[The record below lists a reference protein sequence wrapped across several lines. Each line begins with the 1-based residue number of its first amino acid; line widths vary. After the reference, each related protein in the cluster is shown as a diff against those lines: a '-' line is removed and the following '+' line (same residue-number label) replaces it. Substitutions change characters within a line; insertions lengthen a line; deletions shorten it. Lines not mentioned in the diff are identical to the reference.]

1 MNFEEALS
9 AAGGFS
15 RFQLW
20 LTVLLLVP
28 RLVLPWHLMVYNFI
42 GATPHHRC
50 RHPNS
55 PTAASL
61 DNGSG
66 PAATWGGQPAWRD
79 DDEQGLSACSLR
91 EAAGTNAS
99 GSPWRNSSEAVPC
112 PSGWEYDRRQFTETV
127 VTQWD
132 LVCEHKALN
141 HLSLTLFMAGV
152 MLGSLVFGYLSDRYG
167 RRNAL
172 LASYVLN
179 AVTGTAATWAPT
191 FSSFTA
197 MRFLLGVSLSGII
210 VNTLSLSV
218 EWLDQGHRTFAGTSG
233 GFAWSTGNMTL
244 GLLAYLLRGWQELQ
258 LVVTSPI
265 YFCILTWWFIPES
278 PRWLL
283 VRGRAREAHRN
294 LSLCARINGRTKF
307 GSEVTVEALQDAVEK
322 ERTTQNSTFLHLF
335 RTPRMRKHTLAA
347 GVVWFCTTLTYYGIS
362 LNVSGVGLD
371 MYTTQFVFG
380 AIEVPAKIIIY
391 VLLERIG
398 RRPCQVGT
406 MLATG
411 ALLAISI
418 SVPAE
423 LSLLK
428 SVAAIAGKGTA
439 EAAFTT
445 AYLHAAE
452 IFPTSLRQNGLGYVC
467 TMARLGGTM
476 APLAALLAD
485 AWPSLPGLLYGAVAF
500 AGGLAALLLPETRGA
515 ELPETLSDVESDAR
529 WPRGTDGRGGRGGH
543 GGGGARDGMDLGGD
557 ARSARQAFWPPKE
570 DQVSLQDL
578 TPTEPGQQDHWDGTS
593 ASADVGRH
601 RRLDE
606 NHSTDTERSV
616 RL

>member
-28 RLVLPWHLMVYNFI
+28 RLVLPWHLMVNNFI
-42 GATPHHRC
+42 SATPHHRC
-50 RHPNS
+50 RLPDS
-55 PTAASL
+55 PTAAPL

-66 PAATWGGQPAWRD
+66 PAETWGGQPPWRD
-79 DDEQGLSACSLR
+79 DDEEGLSACSLR

-99 GSPWRNSSEAVPC
+99 ESPLRNSSEAVPC

-172 LASYVLN
+172 LGSYVLN
-179 AVTGTAATWAPT
+179 AVTGTAAAWAPS

-233 GFAWSTGNMTL
+233 GFAWSTGNMAL
-244 GLLAYLLRGWQELQ
+244 GLLAYLLRGWQQLQ

-307 GSEVTVEALQDAVEK
+307 GSEVTVEA
-322 ERTTQNSTFLHLF
+322 RGWHGSIFF
-335 RTPRMRKHTLAA
+335 
-347 GVVWFCTTLTYYGIS
+347 VV
-362 LNVSGVGLD
+362 
-371 MYTTQFVFG
+371 
-380 AIEVPAKIIIY
+380 K
-391 VLLERIG
+391 
-398 RRPCQVGT
+398 
-406 MLATG
+406 
-411 ALLAISI
+411 
-418 SVPAE
+418 
-423 LSLLK
+423 
-428 SVAAIAGKGTA
+428 
-439 EAAFTT
+439 
-445 AYLHAAE
+445 
-452 IFPTSLRQNGLGYVC
+452 
-467 TMARLGGTM
+467 
-476 APLAALLAD
+476 
-485 AWPSLPGLLYGAVAF
+485 
-500 AGGLAALLLPETRGA
+500 
-515 ELPETLSDVESDAR
+515 
-529 WPRGTDGRGGRGGH
+529 
-543 GGGGARDGMDLGGD
+543 
-557 ARSARQAFWPPKE
+557 
-570 DQVSLQDL
+570 
-578 TPTEPGQQDHWDGTS
+578 
-593 ASADVGRH
+593 
-601 RRLDE
+601 
-606 NHSTDTERSV
+606 
-616 RL
+616 

>member
-28 RLVLPWHLMVYNFI
+28 RLVLPWHLMVNNFI
-42 GATPHHRC
+42 SATPHHRC
-50 RHPNS
+50 RLPDS
-55 PTAASL
+55 PTAAPL

-66 PAATWGGQPAWRD
+66 PAETWGGQPPWRD
-79 DDEQGLSACSLR
+79 DDEEGLSACSLR

-99 GSPWRNSSEAVPC
+99 ESPRRNSSEAVPC

-172 LASYVLN
+172 LGSYVLN
-179 AVTGTAATWAPT
+179 AVTGTAAAWAPS

-233 GFAWSTGNMTL
+233 GFAWSTGNMAL
-244 GLLAYLLRGWQELQ
+244 GLLAYLLRGWQQLQ

-335 RTPRMRKHTLAA
+335 RSPRMRKHTLAA

-398 RRPCQVGT
+398 RRPCQAGT
-406 MLATG
+406 LLATG
-411 ALLAISI
+411 ALLALSI

-423 LSLLK
+423 MSLLK
-428 SVAAIAGKGTA
+428 SLAAIAGKGTA

-445 AYLHAAE
+445 AYLHAVE

-467 TMARLGGTM
+467 TMARLGGTV

-485 AWPSLPGLLYGAVAF
+485 AWPSLPGLLYSAVAF
-500 AGGLAALLLPETRGA
+500 VGGLAALLLPETRGA
-515 ELPETLSDVESDAR
+515 ELPETLSDVENDAR
-529 WPRGTDGRGGRGGH
+529 WPGGADGRGGH
-543 GGGGARDGMDLGGD
+543 GGHGEGGACDGMDLGDD
-557 ARSARQAFWPPKE
+557 ARSAGPPKE

-578 TPTEPGQQDHWDGTS
+578 TPTKPGQDHRDGTS
-593 ASADVGRH
+593 ASADGGRH

-606 NHSTDTERSV
+606 NHSTDTDRGV